1 MVGLK
6 VKPKTYN
13 IGICYFSTKSK
24 NEELRSNSKDWL
36 GRNQDVHKWGYMS
49 ITGLLFQWASTIKL
63 QLIRWFS
70 TKRTA

>member
-1 MVGLK
+1 MVGSK

-36 GRNQDVHKWGYMS
+36 GRNQDVYKWGYMS
-49 ITGLLFQWASTIKL
+49 ITGLLV
-63 QLIRWFS
+63 
-70 TKRTA
+70 